1 MSPLILRVG
10 LSPAVRRIKAGWI
23 VIKFYY
29 ICAGSCDEVLKRLT
43 CLTCNIKLRFRHT
56 LNSVLFNRVT
66 VDVAFI
72 TIQYLITYLPIYF
85 VWKTSN
91 IYEYNNTGSGFT
103 KPRSEI
109 KFCLLGGLNRKCQN
123 FLLTYDCDST
133 ELGGMLSGDQKQN
146 LHLIFL
152 TLDYKLQNLYAF
164 KSLLLV
170 CLYILFKDYT
180 YSSLNETWNQVT

>member
-1 MSPLILRVG
+1 MLPEFTEIRWFLMSPLILRVG

-29 ICAGSCDEVLKRLT
+29 ICAGSCVEVLNRLT

-103 KPRSEI
+103 KPI
-109 KFCLLGGLNRKCQN
+109 FCLLGGI
-123 FLLTYDCDST
+123 
-133 ELGGMLSGDQKQN
+133 
-146 LHLIFL
+146 IFL
-152 TLDYKLQNLYAF
+152 IQNAKIFFSHMTVTALNSEECCLPI
-164 KSLLLV
+164 KSKI
-170 CLYILFKDYT
+170 YI
-180 YSSLNETWNQVT
+180 

>member
-1 MSPLILRVG
+1 MLSEFTEIRWFLLSPLILRIGLYPAVSDTYKMSPLILRVG

-29 ICAGSCDEVLKRLT
+29 VCAGSCVEVLKRLT

-56 LNSVLFNRVT
+56 LKSILFNRVT

-109 KFCLLGGLNRKCQN
+109 KFCLLAGIIFVIENAKIFFSHMTVTALNSEECC
-123 FLLTYDCDST
+123 LA
-133 ELGGMLSGDQKQN
+133 
-146 LHLIFL
+146 I
-152 TLDYKLQNLYAF
+152 
-164 KSLLLV
+164 KSKI
-170 CLYILFKDYT
+170 YI
-180 YSSLNETWNQVT
+180 